1 MSGWGRFTWGQAE
14 WGEDDL
20 LATGWGAKAWG
31 AGVWGDLSGEVVQP
45 TGLSITST
53 LNPSVTISGDALV
66 LVSGQSFNSTLGT
79 ISNVIDVT
87 VEPNGLEMND
97 LQGTALPSISVLP
110 SITGLST
117 TAAIGVIDPKDQ
129 VIGAPTLTVTSTQ
142 GTAFAPNEDVS
153 ITGQSITSALGSPTT
168 VNAVF
173 ITPTGFEMSTAQG
186 SVVVPNDAVA
196 PTGLQ
201 IDSSVGFVIGAG
213 SVSVPVTGISIPSQQ
228 GTIVDI
234 PDQIMGL
241 TGVSFSSAIGSVDP
255 KDQVVGLPTFTLTA
269 TVGTPFIIH
278 YQDVDTGSNTNYNG
292 VSTGSNTNYSNVATG
307 SNTSYS
313 DAA

>member
-213 SVSVPVTGISIPSQQ
+213 SVSVPVTGISISSQQ
-228 GTIVDI
+228 GTLVDI

-269 TVGTPFIIH
+269 TVGEPFIIH
-278 YQDVDTGSNTNYNG
+278 YQDVDTGSNTSYSAL
-292 VSTGSNTNYSNVATG
+292 STGSNTNYSNVATG